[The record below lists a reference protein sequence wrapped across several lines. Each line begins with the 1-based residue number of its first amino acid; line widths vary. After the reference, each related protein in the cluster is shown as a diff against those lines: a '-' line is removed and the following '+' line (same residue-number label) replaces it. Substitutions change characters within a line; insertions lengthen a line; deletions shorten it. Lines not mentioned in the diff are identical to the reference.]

1 MVRICPVPGSRD
13 TSESMSFL
21 KVDGHKKQLTLLEPP
36 PNTPSTS
43 AAAQRRSAS
52 APKMFAFD
60 AIFTQDASQ
69 VSAEGSCGSL
79 DQTRGSPLG
88 KKIVQAVLKTQKPS
102 IEVR

>member
-21 KVDGHKKQLTLLEPP
+21 KVDGHKKQLTLLEPS

-43 AAAQRRSAS
+43 AAAAAVAQRRSAS

-69 VSAEGSCGSL
+69 VSREG
-79 DQTRGSPLG
+79 DRGRPRR
-88 KKIVQAVLKTQKPS
+88 KKMFKLCFGIQKPS
-102 IEVR
+102 IE